1 MWTLA
6 GHGVVRLVNRELEGV
21 VTAET
26 VTTVGDV
33 TANASHNAWLAR
45 LEVGDCV
52 KVPFTWTAN
61 PCGSEVN
68 LAKKVNI

>member
-1 MWTLA
+1 MRTLA
-6 GHGVVRLVNRELEGV
+6 GHGVVCLVNRELKGV
-21 VTAET
+21 VTAEA

-33 TANASHNAWLAR
+33 TADARHDAWLTR

-52 KVPFTWTAN
+52 EVPFTWTAN

-68 LAKKVNI
+68 LAR